1 MLQLLLFFGMQG
13 YRFRIE
19 NLTRHIDNGAGIS
32 YNYEYNEHDQ
42 VTEYINIQQKIG
54 GILRMTV

>member
-13 YRFRIE
+13 YTFRIG
-19 NLTRHIDNGAGIS
+19 NLTQHIDNEAVIS

-42 VTEYINIQQKIG
+42 VTGYTD
-54 GILRMTV
+54 RR